1 MKNLLNYL
9 QSIRHKMFH
18 TKVRWT
24 SKDAYTCMECF
35 GREYKA
41 GWVKEEEKESGVQNK
56 ESGSLQQDIKVQKA
70 W

>member
-1 MKNLLNYL
+1 MKALLHYL

-18 TKVRWT
+18 TQVRWT

-41 GWVKEEEKESGVQNK
+41 GWAVVEEKKNAKRISINTEASPACK
-56 ESGSLQQDIKVQKA
+56 
-70 W
+70 